1 MEDLSL
7 SLYLSN
13 TQIINMLKYFKDVAL
28 LKIIYTLYSITVK
41 FSWIFFFIE
50 IEKSFLNSNGILG
63 VTN

>member
-28 LKIIYTLYSITVK
+28 LKIIYTLYSFTVK